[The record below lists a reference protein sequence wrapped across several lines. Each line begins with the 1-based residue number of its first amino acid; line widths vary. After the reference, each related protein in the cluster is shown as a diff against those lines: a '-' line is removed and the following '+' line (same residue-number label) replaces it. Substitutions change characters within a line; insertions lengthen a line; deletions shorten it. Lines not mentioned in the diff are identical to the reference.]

1 MPGQSTFPGAPA
13 GSTARANALVKPTTT
28 PVTGPAAPTTPEP
41 ALPALAPM
49 SDPLPTQFAT
59 GGGSSPN
66 LALSP
71 ATSPSSPS
79 ESAPSSPGG
88 GGKSLKD
95 CMGFWDAATHMTKPE
110 WRAACKRSMAEF
122 PDVKW

>member
-1 MPGQSTFPGAPA
+1 
-13 GSTARANALVKPTTT
+13 
-28 PVTGPAAPTTPEP
+28 
-41 ALPALAPM
+41 M
-49 SDPLPTQFAT
+49 SDPLPTQFVT
-59 GGGSSPN
+59 GGGSAPN

-71 ATSPSSPS
+71 SSTSSSSPS

-88 GGKSLKD
+88 GGKSLAD
-95 CMGFWDAATHMTKPE
+95 CMGFWDAGTHMTKPE